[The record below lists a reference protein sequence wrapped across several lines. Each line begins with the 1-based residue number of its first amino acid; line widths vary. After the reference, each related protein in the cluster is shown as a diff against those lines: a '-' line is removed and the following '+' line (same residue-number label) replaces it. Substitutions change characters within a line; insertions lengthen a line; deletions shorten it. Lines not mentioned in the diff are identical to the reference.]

1 MTGEALRRLLRGAA
15 AAWVCDIRSE
25 VAVTS
30 TNDVLK
36 DLARAGAA
44 EGTVVVAE
52 AQTAGR
58 GRQGR
63 AWQSPGGN
71 LFLSFLLRPPQDAL
85 VSLVPLAAGLAVAE
99 ALDTEGIDGRLKWP
113 NDVLVGDKKIAG
125 ILAEASADA
134 RGIDSVIVGV
144 GVNVNLDPAQLPDDV
159 RLSAT
164 SLFAETRCVQDVAAV
179 AAAVLGRWVLWYDA
193 LQADGARVRR
203 AWRDRSVAWW
213 GRRVEVTSSGER
225 LTGIA
230 RDIDAT
236 GALVVETDD
245 GGQQVVLSGDA
256 RALRPA
262 D

>member
-1 MTGEALRRLLRGAA
+1 MTGEALRRLLSDAA
-15 AAWVCDIRSE
+15 ATWVQDIRTE
-25 VAVTS
+25 GTVTS

-36 DLARAGAA
+36 ELARAGAL
-44 EGTVVVAE
+44 EGTVVVADV
-52 AQTAGR
+52 QTAGR

-63 AWQSPGGN
+63 AWESLGGN
-71 LFLSFLLRPPQDAL
+71 LFLSFLLRPPQGAS

-99 ALDTEGIDGRLKWP
+99 ALDGEGVDGRLKWP
-113 NDVLVGDKKIAG
+113 NDVLANDKKIAG

-134 RGIDSVIVGV
+134 RGIDSVVVGI
-144 GVNVNLDPAQLPDDV
+144 GVNVNLDPAQLPEDV
-159 RLSAT
+159 RDTAT
-164 SLFAETRCVQDVAAV
+164 SLLAETKRAHDVAVV
-179 AAAVLGRWVLWYDA
+179 AAAVLCRWVLWYDA

-225 LTGIA
+225 VTGVA
-230 RDIDAT
+230 RDIDDA

-245 GGQQVVLSGDA
+245 GRQHVVLSGDA